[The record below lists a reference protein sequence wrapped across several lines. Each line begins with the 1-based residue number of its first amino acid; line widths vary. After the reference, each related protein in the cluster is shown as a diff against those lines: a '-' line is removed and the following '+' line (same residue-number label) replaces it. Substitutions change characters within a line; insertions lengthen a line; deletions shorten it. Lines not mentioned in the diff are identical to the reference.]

1 MPPKPEFSIS
11 VGESIA
17 FGEGDGSL
25 DFHSVREAGFRAVE
39 LCLYFKQPRFYTA
52 DDAARVAQRA
62 GEADIRLH
70 SMHGFTGPLDQLT
83 LTPEMYLAVNLNIIE
98 FMRRLDMKTLVLH
111 LPIATQPDLPCSIA
125 NARAALD
132 VLVTP
137 AREAGITLAVENTY
151 DPAQYDAKEFFQA
164 IFNAY
169 DEEEVGLCYD
179 SGHALMT
186 SEEDLLECFGERL
199 AAVHLHDNDAINDL
213 HLPPG
218 QGLADWQ
225 FLRYSIQ
232 SSRLTGPIHL
242 EVSRTEEG
250 SPQDFLRQ
258 AYNAVATVWNDT

>member
-1 MPPKPEFSIS
+1 MPQATEFSIS

-17 FGEGDGSL
+17 FGDGPGTL

-39 LCLYFKQPRFYTA
+39 LCLYFKQPRFYTPN
-52 DDAARVAQRA
+52 DAARVAQRA

-70 SMHGFTGPLDQLT
+70 SMHGFTGPLENLT
-83 LTPEMYLAVNLNIIE
+83 LTSEMYLAVNLNIIE
-98 FMRRLDMKTLVLH
+98 FMRRLGMSTLVLH
-111 LPIATQPDLPCSIA
+111 LPIATQPDLPSTLQ
-125 NARAALD
+125 NARAVLD
-132 VLVTP
+132 VLLPP

-151 DPAQYDAKEFFQA
+151 DPAQYCAKDFFNA
-164 IFNAY
+164 LFNAY

-186 SEEDLLECFGERL
+186 NEEDLLECFGDRL
-199 AAVHLHDNDAINDL
+199 VAVHLHDNDGINDL

-225 FLRYSIQ
+225 FLRYRIQ
-232 SSRLTGPIHL
+232 SSRLAGPIHL

-250 SPQDFLRQ
+250 SEEDFLRK
-258 AYNAVATVWNDT
+258 AYNAVAIVWNET